1 MTFLGL
7 IVNLSIMKKNI
18 LIGLCLLGTAL
29 NASAQLEVS
38 SDGKVKIASN
48 VNTSYSTLLVGN
60 NTFNVTAAN
69 IGILGSTDAMNSKK
83 NIGLF
88 GTISADSC
96 LSNESNIGALGIVS
110 PINNSHGRNYG
121 LCGMIGYSGD
131 HYGGA
136 GIYGAKSA
144 VYYAHPS
151 NIQGTY
157 AGFFKGPVRITG
169 ELTAPNMYIPTDSR
183 LSENVESLNERG
195 GKTCTLDNLLAM
207 NVIEYN
213 MKSRISDELPESI
226 EKDATD
232 KEWEAYECLK
242 RDEMKMCARRHF
254 GIDAEELRKVYP
266 DLVLEGQDGYL
277 SVNYV
282 ELVPLLIR
290 SIQEM
295 KAELDNLKGKD
306 VLDGVG
312 ADPVSARSQTTAI
325 DGTPSKTQAVLYQN
339 TPNPFTA
346 QTEIRFSLPDD
357 APSAYIYIFDMTGK
371 MQKQIPVNPDQQ
383 SVTINGYELQAGI
396 YLYSLVVGGQEID
409 TKRMIL
415 SK

>member
-1 MTFLGL
+1 
-7 IVNLSIMKKNI
+7 MKKNI

-83 NIGLF
+83 NIGVF
-88 GTISADSC
+88 GTIGSDSS
-96 LSNESNIGALGIVS
+96 LSNDNNFGVLGIVS
-110 PINNSHGRNYG
+110 PINNTHGRNYG
-121 LCGMIGYSGD
+121 LGGMVGYSGD
-131 HYGGA
+131 HYGGT
-136 GIYGAKSA
+136 GVYGASSA
-144 VYYAHPS
+144 VYYAHPT

-157 AGFFKGPVRITG
+157 AGYFKGPVRITG

-232 KEWEAYECLK
+232 KEREAYECLK
-242 RDEMKMCARRHF
+242 RDEMKICARRHF
-254 GIDAEELRKVYP
+254 GIDAEELQKVYP

-290 SIQEM
+290 SIQEL
-295 KAELDNLKGKD
+295 KAELDELKGKND
-306 VLDGVG
+306 TDGG
-312 ADPVSARSQTTAI
+312 SAARRESRLSNSADTRISPI
-325 DGTPSKTQAVLYQN
+325 NAVLYQN

-357 APSAYIYIFDMTGK
+357 APASYIYIFDMNGR
-371 MQKQIPVNPDQQ
+371 MQKQIPVDTSQQ
-383 SVTINGYELQAGI
+383 SVTINGYELSAGI

-415 SK
+415 SR

>member
-1 MTFLGL
+1 
-7 IVNLSIMKKNI
+7 MKKNI
-18 LIGLCLLGTAL
+18 LIGLCLLGTVL
-29 NASAQLEVS
+29 TASAQLEVS

-83 NIGLF
+83 NIGVF
-88 GTISADSC
+88 GTIDADSS
-96 LSNESNIGALGIVS
+96 LSNDNNFGVLGIVS
-110 PINNSHGRNYG
+110 PINNTHGRNYG
-121 LCGMIGYSGD
+121 LGGMVGYSGD
-131 HYGGA
+131 HYGGT
-136 GIYGAKSA
+136 GVYGASSA
-144 VYYAHPS
+144 VYYAHPT

-157 AGFFKGPVRITG
+157 AGYFKGPVRITG

-232 KEWEAYECLK
+232 KEREAYECLK
-242 RDEMKMCARRHF
+242 RDEMKICARRHF
-254 GIDAEELRKVYP
+254 GIDAEELQKVYP

-290 SIQEM
+290 SIQEL
-295 KAELDNLKGKD
+295 KAELDELKGKD
-306 VLDGVG
+306 GDAVG
-312 ADPVSARSQTTAI
+312 AGPVPARSEASARQASDIA
-325 DGTPSKTQAVLYQN
+325 GNVASKATLYQN

-357 APSAYIYIFDMTGK
+357 ALQAYIYIFDMTGK
-371 MQKQIPVNPDQQ
+371 MQKQIPVDPSQQ
-383 SVTINGYELQAGI
+383 SVTINGYELSAGI